1 MHAGGPRD
9 EQEVHQR
16 FLPALIAFSPSNN
29 THICFPSS
37 STASGINT
45 RNARSPLPLQT
56 LQEAPNETLDG
67 SPRAAEEGKTVIPR
81 ACRESDAGGGMT
93 EEKTPLKIEEP
104 TSPLEKHSDK

>member
-1 MHAGGPRD
+1 MHAGDPRD

-16 FLPALIAFSPSNN
+16 LLPALIAFSLSNN
-29 THICFPSS
+29 IHICFPRS

-45 RNARSPLPLQT
+45 RNAPSPLPLQT
-56 LQEAPNETLDG
+56 LQEASNETSDA
-67 SPRAAEEGKTVIPR
+67 SPSAAEEGKTVIPR
-81 ACRESDAGGGMT
+81 ACRESDAGGEMI